1 MSKQLITVG
10 NIYFDHTIFGVDLCG
25 HNSIQPGYEYSAES
39 GEIVVGGSAVNVA
52 LQGVALGMNVSFVGK
67 VGDDESGREVRR
79 LLEEKDI
86 VPNLIVSSDDS
97 TSIAVNFVIKD
108 GADFVGAHYGM
119 AAKNLSMSD
128 FNLESSL
135 FSGGGLIYF
144 GGTAKQEKLFNQLP
158 ELFSAL
164 KSKGFTI
171 FFDPNR
177 FPAGK
182 ENSSSDKIIN
192 ALPYVDYYMPNNTEI
207 MQFANC
213 DSIDDAIDFAMSKGA
228 KNVIVKNGPKGCL
241 VRNNDVNQV
250 VEGIEVTPITTVG
263 AGDCFNAA
271 FISQIAKGV
280 SPLDGAIFANKCA
293 SIKVSQNIWP
303 TENNIV

>member
-1 MSKQLITVG
+1 MSKLITVG
-10 NIYFDHTIFGVDLCG
+10 NIYFDHTIFGVDLGG
-25 HNSIQPGYEYSAES
+25 HNFIQTGFEYSAES

-52 LQGVALGMNVSFVGK
+52 LQAVALGMDVSFVGK
-67 VGDDESGREVRR
+67 VGVDESGKEVRR
-79 LLEEKDI
+79 LLEEKNI
-86 VPNLIVSSDDS
+86 EPHLIISPDDS

-119 AAKNLSMSD
+119 AAKNLSAED
-128 FNLESSL
+128 FNLETPL

-144 GGTAKQEKLFNQLP
+144 GGIAKQEKLFNQLP

-192 ALPYVDYYMPNNTEI
+192 ALPYVDYYMPNETEI
-207 MQFANC
+207 MQFAKCNSV
-213 DSIDDAIDFAMSKGA
+213 DEAINFAISKGV
-228 KNVIVKNGPKGCL
+228 KNVIVKTGPKGCI
-241 VRNNDVNQV
+241 VRNNSVNQV
-250 VEGIEVTPITTVG
+250 IEGVKVTPITTVG

-271 FISQIAKGV
+271 FIYQIAKG
-280 SPLDGAIFANKCA
+280 SDSIAAAKFANKCA

-303 TENNIV
+303 SLKNI

>member
-1 MSKQLITVG
+1 MNKQLITVG
-10 NIYFDHTIFGVDLCG
+10 NIYFDHTIFGVDLGG
-25 HNSIQPGYEYSAES
+25 HNNIMPGYEYSAEN

-52 LQGVALGMNVSFVGK
+52 LQAVALGMNVSFVGK

-79 LLEEKDI
+79 LLEEKNI
-86 VPNLIVSSDDS
+86 EPHLIISPDDS
-97 TSIAVNFVIKD
+97 TSIAVNFIIKD

-119 AAKNLSMSD
+119 AAKNLSAED
-128 FNLESSL
+128 FDLQGPYFN
-135 FSGGGLIYF
+135 GGGFIYF

-158 ELFSAL
+158 KLFSVL

-207 MQFANC
+207 MHFANC
-213 DSIDDAIDFAMSKGA
+213 DSIDDAVNFAISKGA
-228 KNVIVKNGPKGCL
+228 KNIIVKNGPKGCL
-241 VRNNDVNQV
+241 VRNNDVNQT

-271 FISQIAKGV
+271 FISQTAKGV
-280 SPLDGAIFANKCA
+280 SLLDAAIFANRCA

>member
-10 NIYFDHTIFGVDLCG
+10 NIYFDHTIFGVDLGG

-52 LQGVALGMNVSFVGK
+52 LQAVALGMNVSFVGK

-119 AAKNLSMSD
+119 AAKNLVLAD

-135 FSGGGLIYF
+135 FNNGGLIYF

-158 ELFSAL
+158 ELFLAL

-213 DSIDDAIDFAMSKGA
+213 NSIDDAIDFAISKGA
-228 KNVIVKNGPKGCL
+228 KNVIVKNGAKGCL
-241 VRNNDVNQV
+241 VRNSDVNQV

-271 FISQIAKGV
+271 FICQIAKGV
-280 SPLDGAIFANKCA
+280 NPLDAAIFANKCA

-303 TENNIV
+303 TEENLT